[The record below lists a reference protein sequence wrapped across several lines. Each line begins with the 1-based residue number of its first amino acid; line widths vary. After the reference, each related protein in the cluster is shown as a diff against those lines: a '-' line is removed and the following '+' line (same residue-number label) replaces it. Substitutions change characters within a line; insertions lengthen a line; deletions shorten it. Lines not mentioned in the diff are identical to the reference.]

1 METCQRKVNSHA
13 ITRSVYLMGLFD
25 WRLVKEEKKE
35 GAPSILYFERNT
47 DTPYYK
53 EMVEI
58 EKETSPNLIP
68 FWVLLIFVG
77 IAFALVTAAL
87 ICSLLKVFDAMM
99 CFFIFFIPA
108 AVFLSADVVVFYLRS
123 KQLMKYLQNEK
134 DIVNQAE
141 TKMAALRERYGCTE
155 KKS

>member
-13 ITRSVYLMGLFD
+13 VSRSVYLMGLFD
-25 WRLVKEEKKE
+25 WHLVKEEKKE

-68 FWVLLIFVG
+68 FWVLIIFVG
-77 IAFALVTAAL
+77 VAFALVTAAL
-87 ICSLLKVFDAMM
+87 IVSLLKALEPMM

-108 AVFLSADVVVFYLRS
+108 AVFLSLDVVVFYLRS

-134 DIVNQAE
+134 EIVNRAE
-141 TKMAALRERYGCTE
+141 TKIAALKERYGCHKE
-155 KKS
+155 KN